1 MGFCNYR
8 LGGHSLVQ
16 LHKQSFMRHVDKLP
30 CGTRTVRLLVEER
43 RQAMKLIY
51 RAKWIIVALFAIT
64 FFFSFAVLFAGGT
77 TKINWCLLVANILL
91 IFTQTANVVF
101 ALRNKYKEVGTT
113 LLVIL
118 FINIA
123 LMWYLYIMSWNYT
136 VKAVTIGFE

>member
-91 IFTQTANVVF
+91 IFLQTENVVF
-101 ALRNKYKEVGTT
+101 AFRSKYKEIGAA

-118 FINIA
+118 FIYHE
-123 LMWYLYIMSWNYT
+123 LELYH
-136 VKAVTIGFE
+136 